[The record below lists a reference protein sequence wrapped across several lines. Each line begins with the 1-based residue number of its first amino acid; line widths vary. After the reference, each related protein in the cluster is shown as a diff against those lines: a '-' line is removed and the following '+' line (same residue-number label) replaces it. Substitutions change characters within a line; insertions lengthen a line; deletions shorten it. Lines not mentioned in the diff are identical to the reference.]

1 MVCLSL
7 YDCDSWLSQY
17 QENVNSLGKAENKTI
32 IEKEATPIAS
42 FFLLSAYNIY
52 ST

>member
-17 QENVNSLGKAENKTI
+17 QENANSLGKAENKTI